1 MSNQNYYTVYSHAVS
16 SNDITIGTSS
26 TTPNTNLSVEDHLR
40 RELKSTSLNFKDF
53 RMRYVTNDYPS
64 AYNSFYE
71 YKFVNEHTEYRYK
84 TTYDL
89 ISFIK
94 EEQMKE
100 LMKETFN
107 E

>member
-1 MSNQNYYTVYSHAVS
+1 MSNQNYNTVYYYPVS
-16 SNDITIGTSS
+16 SNNITIGTSS
-26 TTPNTNLSVEDHLR
+26 TPIVNLSVEEYLR
-40 RELKSTSLNFKDF
+40 RELKSMSLNFKDF
-53 RMRYVTNDYPS
+53 KMRYATDSYPS
-64 AYNSFYE
+64 AYLNPFE

-84 TTYDL
+84 TTHDL